1 MLGCESNLTQN
12 QPHWHRLAQVEAIA
26 QCDANKRRWLCWLL
40 HRLYC
45 WSIRHLCGHL
55 RHDRKSRILA
65 AGHARP
71 PVLTFPVREAD
82 HTDLL
87 HRALPFV
94 AILYCAFF
102 QTDPKT
108 ECKDCL
114 FIIRV
119 EKCSLAMPEA
129 GSWLWLKPDAKAT
142 KSVSSS
148 IVPILH
154 RAWRYKSIAASRK
167 KLLQQRKAGDRE
179 RKGSE
184 LQKCTKF
191 CGLGSHRGCLGG
203 HLPHV

>member
-1 MLGCESNLTQN
+1 MTTRACLANILQPVLDATYYDHYATIAPPPPSPTPAENSKNSQNAPSLASQSFTHCLIDLWGRMLGCESDLTQN

-26 QCDANKRRWLCWLL
+26 KCDANKRRCLCWLL

-119 EKCSLAMPEA
+119 
-129 GSWLWLKPDAKAT
+129 
-142 KSVSSS
+142 
-148 IVPILH
+148 
-154 RAWRYKSIAASRK
+154 
-167 KLLQQRKAGDRE
+167 
-179 RKGSE
+179 
-184 LQKCTKF
+184 
-191 CGLGSHRGCLGG
+191 
-203 HLPHV
+203 